1 MSIDA
6 SAADKDIVDDGE
18 AAFATDPFPLAILQ
32 AAIGQDSGLVQ
43 SHSPAVMRPGQR
55 KFIWM
60 KKLPHGPIDYLIGR
74 VAEDVDNRIGRI

>member
-6 SAADKDIVDDGE
+6 SASDKDIVDDGE
-18 AAFATDPFPLAILQ
+18 ATFATDPFPLAILQ

-60 KKLPHGPIDYLIGR
+60 KKLPHGPIDYLVGR
-74 VAEDVDNRIGRI
+74 VTEDVDNGIGRI